1 MARFLLISKVFLFV
15 VLASAAAQ
23 QQSFLDLAALEHG
36 PLPDP
41 TQGLVRLDVE
51 VRDKSGNPVTGLT
64 RQDFTLEDN
73 GQPNTIVSLQAMNA
87 SAAATNHSLEIILV
101 LDELNLDGL
110 QLRAAEQEAAIF
122 LRQHEGHLAE
132 PVMVY
137 RITRNGP
144 LVCGPPSLDGN
155 QLADQIVHRKQSIA
169 IWRPLAV
176 FETPRVVQ
184 GSHILNFKLSR
195 SLVSLGSIAIEA
207 RRRPGRKLLFWLG
220 PGWQT
225 ERAQAL
231 GLFDLFT
238 ELSTRLREARISLW
252 QATEWAFYDDSH
264 RPEPI
269 DDYVPPVYLAGVQR
283 ETRDYGY
290 LGLSVLAA
298 QSGGGVLKTKADIS
312 ALISKRVEQAK
323 RFYFLTFDPPRTE
336 QVDEYHHIR
345 VKTQRSGV
353 DVFTWTGYF
362 DQPVFYDQPNE
373 NVEHVTV
380 EDLEHVLQA
389 SVTVSD
395 EQMARRLSDMELTE
409 RLSSVRL
416 VGLEALL
423 RGKKARQALI
433 ALADQSVYL
442 DPPAVEVLAT
452 APPDANTQRQMI
464 LRAVQYVNQ
473 TLPGLPNFLA
483 ERTTILYQ
491 EAEPRVGQTWKPN
504 QTIPGLPNFQA
515 EPNEGQIWKTATGD
529 RSLHKGEALKVSVVF
544 RGGKEVASGK
554 GANDREVGRLKT
566 IGTFGPVLA
575 IIAAVATA
583 PTSDLAWSR
592 WEQGKD
598 GREAV
603 FSYRARPEETLYA
616 TGSQYLARD
625 DTAVPFLMKAPFHG
639 EFSIDPESGA
649 ILRLTM
655 QADLRPRLPLDESNI
670 MVEYGPVNIG
680 GKTYICPL
688 RSVSISRQRRFMD
701 IHEWGEDFKI
711 YAPFETL
718 LNDMVFGQYHLFHSS
733 ARMLPGFTPAPAEY

>member
-1 MARFLLISKVFLFV
+1 LARFLLISKVFLFV

-51 VRDKSGNPVTGLT
+51 VRDKLGNSVTGLT

-73 GQPNTIVSLQAMNA
+73 GQPNTIVSLQGMNA

-101 LDELNLDGL
+101 LDELDLDGL
-110 QLRAAEQEAAIF
+110 QLRAAEQEAATF

-137 RITRNGP
+137 RITSNGP

-169 IWRPLAV
+169 IWGPSAV
-176 FETPRVVQ
+176 FETPRAV
-184 GSHILNFKLSR
+184 R
-195 SLVSLGSIAIEA
+195 SLVSLGSIAIEE

-225 ERAQAL
+225 ERAQAR

-252 QATEWAFYDDSH
+252 QATEWAFYDNSL

-323 RFYFLTFDPPRTE
+323 RFYFLTFDPPRTK
-336 QVDEYHHIR
+336 QVDEYHHVR
-345 VKTQRSGV
+345 VQTQRSGV

-395 EQMARRLSDMELTE
+395 EQMARRLADMELTE

-473 TLPGLPNFLA
+473 TLPRLPNFLA

-491 EAEPRVGQTWKPN
+491 QAEPRVGPTWRPN
-504 QTIPGLPNFQA
+504 QTISGLPNFQA
-515 EPNEGQIWKTATGD
+515 APNEEQTWKTATGD

-554 GANDREVGRLKT
+554 GANDREVSRLKT

-575 IIAAVATA
+575 IVAAVATA
-583 PTSDLAWSR
+583 PASDLAWSR

-616 TGSQYLARD
+616 TGSEYLARD

-701 IHEWGEDFKI
+701 IHEWGEDFKV

>member
-1 MARFLLISKVFLFV
+1 
-15 VLASAAAQ
+15 
-23 QQSFLDLAALEHG
+23 
-36 PLPDP
+36 
-41 TQGLVRLDVE
+41 
-51 VRDKSGNPVTGLT
+51 
-64 RQDFTLEDN
+64 
-73 GQPNTIVSLQAMNA
+73 
-87 SAAATNHSLEIILV
+87 
-101 LDELNLDGL
+101 
-110 QLRAAEQEAAIF
+110 
-122 LRQHEGHLAE
+122 
-132 PVMVY
+132 
-137 RITRNGP
+137 
-144 LVCGPPSLDGN
+144 
-155 QLADQIVHRKQSIA
+155 
-169 IWRPLAV
+169 
-176 FETPRVVQ
+176 
-184 GSHILNFKLSR
+184 
-195 SLVSLGSIAIEA
+195 
-207 RRRPGRKLLFWLG
+207 
-220 PGWQT
+220 
-225 ERAQAL
+225 
-231 GLFDLFT
+231 
-238 ELSTRLREARISLW
+238 
-252 QATEWAFYDDSH
+252 
-264 RPEPI
+264 
-269 DDYVPPVYLAGVQR
+269 
-283 ETRDYGY
+283 
-290 LGLSVLAA
+290 
-298 QSGGGVLKTKADIS
+298 
-312 ALISKRVEQAK
+312 
-323 RFYFLTFDPPRTE
+323 
-336 QVDEYHHIR
+336 
-345 VKTQRSGV
+345 
-353 DVFTWTGYF
+353 VFTWTGYF
-362 DQPVFYDQPNE
+362 DQPVFYDQANE

-491 EAEPRVGQTWKPN
+491 QAEPRVGQTWKPN
-504 QTIPGLPNFQA
+504 ETIHGLPSFQA
-515 EPNEGQIWKTATGD
+515 EPNEGQTWKTATGD

-554 GANDREVGRLKT
+554 GANDKEVVRLKT

-575 IIAAVATA
+575 IVAAVATA
-583 PTSDLAWSR
+583 PSSDLAWSR

-603 FSYRARPEETLYA
+603 FGYRARPEETLYA
-616 TGSQYLARD
+616 TGSEYLARD

-688 RSVSISRQRRFMD
+688 RSVSISRARRFMD
-701 IHEWGEDFKI
+701 IHEWGEDFKV
-711 YAPFETL
+711 YAPFETV

>member
-1 MARFLLISKVFLFV
+1 LARFLLISKVFLFV

-51 VRDKSGNPVTGLT
+51 VRDKLGNSVTGLT

-73 GQPNTIVSLQAMNA
+73 GQPNTIVSLQGMNA

-101 LDELNLDGL
+101 LDELDLDGL
-110 QLRAAEQEAAIF
+110 QLRAAEQEAATF

-137 RITRNGP
+137 RITSSGP

-169 IWRPLAV
+169 IWEASAV
-176 FETPRVVQ
+176 FETPRAV
-184 GSHILNFKLSR
+184 R
-195 SLVSLGSIAIEA
+195 SLVSLGSIAIEE

-225 ERAQAL
+225 ERAQAP

-252 QATEWAFYDDSH
+252 QATEWAFYDNSH

-323 RFYFLTFDPPRTE
+323 RFYFLTFDPPRTK
-336 QVDEYHHIR
+336 QVDEYHHVR
-345 VKTQRSGV
+345 VQTQRSGV
-353 DVFTWTGYF
+353 EVFTWTGYF

-380 EDLEHVLQA
+380 EELEHVLQA

-395 EQMARRLSDMELTE
+395 EQMARRLADMELTE

-452 APPDANTQRQMI
+452 APPDADTQRQMI

-473 TLPGLPNFLA
+473 TLPRLPNFLA

-491 EAEPRVGQTWKPN
+491 QAEPRVGPTWRPN
-504 QTIPGLPNFQA
+504 QTISGLPNFQA
-515 EPNEGQIWKTATGD
+515 EPNQGQTWKTATGD

-554 GANDREVGRLKT
+554 GANDREVSRLKT

-575 IIAAVATA
+575 IVAAVATA
-583 PTSDLAWSR
+583 PASDLAWSR

-616 TGSQYLARD
+616 TGSEYLARD

-701 IHEWGEDFKI
+701 IHEWGEDFKV